1 MINLT
6 TSEPLVFLRLKDERI
21 LLPWT
26 VEKLKSK
33 MQFDYLDTETGRLI
47 PTAKNIILD
56 SGIGTAWDFFEYYGK
71 KTVEPFILS
80 RLYSRTSSMDE
91 RERHKLTNVQI
102 WGFIEK
108 IRDEEKILTEK
119 TERMNPDKFLELD
132 RKIRKKLGIKRPF
145 TGATPF

>member
-6 TSEPLVFLRLKDERI
+6 TTEPLVFLRLKDERI
-21 LLPWT
+21 LLLWT

-47 PTAKNIILD
+47 PTARNIILD
-56 SGIGTAWDFFEYYGK
+56 SGRGTAWDFFEYYGK

-91 RERHKLTNVQI
+91 RERHKLTNTQI
-102 WGFIEK
+102 WGFIKK

-119 TERMNPDKFLELD
+119 TKRMNPDKFLELD
-132 RKIRKKLGIKRPF
+132 RKNREKLGIKRPF

>member
-1 MINLT
+1 MINLIE
-6 TSEPLVFLRLKDERI
+6 SRPLVFLRLKDERI

-26 VEKLKSK
+26 IEKLKSK

-91 RERHKLTNVQI
+91 RERHKLTNTQI

-119 TERMNPDKFLELD
+119 TERINPDKFLELD

-145 TGATPF
+145 SSSTPF

>member
-6 TSEPLVFLRLKDERI
+6 TTEPLVFLRLKDERI

-47 PTAKNIILD
+47 PTAKNVILD
-56 SGIGTAWDFFEYYGK
+56 SGTGTAWDYFEYYGK
-71 KTVEPFILS
+71 KSVEPLILS
-80 RLYSRTSSMDE
+80 RLYARTVTMSE

-108 IRDEEKILTEK
+108 IREEEKYFHEK
-119 TERMNPDKFLELD
+119 TERINPDTFLELD
-132 RKIRKKLGIKRPF
+132 RKNREKLGIRRPF